1 MAKDDNN
8 KSNVNGNENNDD
20 NQQQQSQNNEGANA
34 GAQNQNQQ
42 QNQSQ
47 VQTQTQQQSGKVF
60 TQDDVSR
67 MMAKEKQQGRN
78 AVFNE
83 LGINADD
90 ADAIALVKAVLA
102 AKNSIGNED
111 DSQKLSE
118 ELQAANRRAQLAEYK
133 ADAMKAGVKS
143 QFVDDAVSLAVA
155 QMSGDNSDF
164 NAVLNELKSKYS
176 IWFDDSDDKNDDS
189 TGKRGTGRSIGAG
202 NNNSSNNNENQS
214 MGKRLAAMRRPNGKK
229 SSYFSS

>member
-34 GAQNQNQQ
+34 GSQNQTQQQNQNQA
-42 QNQSQ
+42 
-47 VQTQTQQQSGKVF
+47 QTQQQSGKVF

-102 AKNSIGNED
+102 AKNSVGNED

-118 ELQAANRRAQLAEYK
+118 ELQAANRRAQIAEYK

-143 QFVDDAVSLAVA
+143 QYVDDAVSLAVA

-176 IWFDDSDDKNDDS
+176 IWFDDSDEKNDDS

-202 NNNSSNNNENQS
+202 NNNNSNNENQS

>member
-8 KSNVNGNENNDD
+8 KSNVSGSENNDD
-20 NQQQQSQNNEGANA
+20 NQQQGQNNEGANA
-34 GAQNQNQQ
+34 GAQNQTQQ

-47 VQTQTQQQSGKVF
+47 VQAQTQQQSGKVF

-83 LGINADD
+83 LGISADD

-102 AKNSIGNED
+102 AKNSVGNED

-118 ELQAANRRAQLAEYK
+118 ELQAANRRAQIAEYK

-176 IWFDDSDDKNDDS
+176 IWFDDSDEKNDDS

-202 NNNSSNNNENQS
+202 NNNSNNNENQS